1 MDVDVFVRLGLVL
14 ARPGM
19 LIAAA
24 PVFGGHFAPPH
35 VRIGLA
41 MILSFILMPVVDV
54 PQVATLAGIVMVI
67 ARELAIGLAMAL
79 GIRAL
84 IAGAELGGHL
94 AGSQL
99 MLSYGSTIDPQGGVR
114 NTVLATLYGNLALLT
129 FFAVNGH
136 HALVRALSASY
147 SAIPIGSGAIDASLA
162 TAVMRLLGLVFT
174 FGLRLAAPVIVVM
187 LIVEIATGLISKAA
201 PAINLMVVGT
211 PIRLIVGLLA
221 VAAVIPMIPQLS
233 SRFAT
238 LATEIGLQAARA
250 FR

>member
-1 MDVDVFVRLGLVL
+1 MDFDVFMRLGLVI

-24 PVFGGHFAPPH
+24 PIFGGHFAPPH
-35 VRIGLA
+35 VRVGLA
-41 MILSFILMPVVDV
+41 MILAFVLMPVVHV
-54 PQVATLAGIVMVI
+54 PVVATLAGITIVI
-67 ARELAIGLAMAL
+67 ARELAIGFAMAL

-99 MLSYGSTIDPQGGVR
+99 MLSYGSVIDPQGGVR
-114 NTVLATLYGNLALLT
+114 STMLATLYGNLTLLT
-129 FFAVNGH
+129 FFAINGH
-136 HALVRALSASY
+136 HALVRALDASY
-147 SAIPIGSGAIDASLA
+147 AAIPIGGGGIDASVA
-162 TAVMRLLGLVFT
+162 TSVMRLLAVVFT

-187 LIVEIATGLISKAA
+187 LIVELAVGLISKTA

-211 PIRLIVGLLA
+211 PVRLIIGLLA
-221 VAAVIPMIPQLS
+221 VAAMVPLIPQLS

-238 LATEIGLQAARA
+238 IATEVGIQAARA

>member
-1 MDVDVFVRLGLVL
+1 
-14 ARPGM
+14 M
-19 LIAAA
+19 LIGAA

-35 VRIGLA
+35 VRVGLA
-41 MILSFILMPVVDV
+41 MILSFILMPVVEV
-54 PQVATLAGIVMVI
+54 PAVATLAGITVVV

-84 IAGAELGGHL
+84 VAGAELGGHL

-99 MLSYGSTIDPQGGVR
+99 MLSYGSVIDPQGGVR
-114 NTVLATLYGNLALLT
+114 STVLATLYGNLTLLT

-136 HALVRALSASY
+136 HALVRALGASY
-147 SAIPIGSGAIDASLA
+147 AAIPIGSGAIDASLA
-162 TAVMRLLGLVFT
+162 TSVMRLLGVVFT

-187 LIVEIATGLISKAA
+187 LIVEIAAGLISKTA

-221 VAAVIPMIPQLS
+221 VAAVIPMIPPLS

>member
-24 PVFGGHFAPPH
+24 PVFGGHFAPAH

-41 MILSFILMPVVDV
+41 MILSFILMPVVEV
-54 PQVATLAGIVMVI
+54 PPVATLAGIVMVV

-147 SAIPIGSGAIDASLA
+147 AAIPIGGGAIDSSLA
-162 TAVMRLLGLVFT
+162 TSVMRLLGLVFT
-174 FGLRLAAPVIVVM
+174 FGLRLAAPVVIVM
-187 LIVEIATGLISKAA
+187 LIVEVATGLISKAA
-201 PAINLMVVGT
+201 PAVNLMVVGT